1 MRKVENILK
10 CSSLLQKTGDLKQKI
25 DELDAF
31 IADTVADNQFD
42 VPKEVALVQEIRNLL
57 SEITVSYIEATP
69 QIENSETLRVR
80 GDCGF
85 LSRTA

>member
-57 SEITVSYIEATP
+57 NEITVSYIEATP